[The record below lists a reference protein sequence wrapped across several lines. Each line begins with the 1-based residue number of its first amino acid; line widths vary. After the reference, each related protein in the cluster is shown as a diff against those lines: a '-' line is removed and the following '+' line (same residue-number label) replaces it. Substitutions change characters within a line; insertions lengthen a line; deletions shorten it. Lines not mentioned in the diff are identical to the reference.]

1 MFIPSLQN
9 FWPRLASKY
18 GVKKYWQ
25 SSGEESAIVNAV
37 SVQVNAKMCT
47 SPILTCRLNVR
58 FDCST
63 NSRHNQVP
71 AKARLETYG
80 LCLRRH
86 PCRHIM
92 SVLLT
97 ASEWCFMFLQVSAI
111 DTCFREPVGRLQCSQ
126 IQGTMDEGKSSGPL
140 GKAFFGT

>member
-1 MFIPSLQN
+1 MAEQRRRVSNCQCGECT
-9 FWPRLASKY
+9 SQCKD
-18 GVKKYWQ
+18 VC
-25 SSGEESAIVNAV
+25 SSVCKP
-37 SVQVNAKMCT
+37 AKCT
-47 SPILTCRLNVR
+47 SPILTCRLNAR

-71 AKARLETYG
+71 AKASLEIYG

-86 PCRHIM
+86 PCRHIT